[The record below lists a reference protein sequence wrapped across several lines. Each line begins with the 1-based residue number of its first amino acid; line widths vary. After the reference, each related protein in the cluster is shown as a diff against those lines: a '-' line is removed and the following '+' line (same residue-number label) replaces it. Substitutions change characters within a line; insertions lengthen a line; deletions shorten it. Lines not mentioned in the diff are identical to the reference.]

1 MSSKVSLELDSSGYS
16 SVDSTV
22 LVDHLQCLIGGHRLL
37 VVCGLNEY
45 TVCIPRPV
53 NIKRFNFP
61 MASNGSRLFSHRE

>member
-37 VVCGLNEY
+37 VVCGLND
-45 TVCIPRPV
+45 
-53 NIKRFNFP
+53 FNTQCAFH
-61 MASNGSRLFSHRE
+61 AL